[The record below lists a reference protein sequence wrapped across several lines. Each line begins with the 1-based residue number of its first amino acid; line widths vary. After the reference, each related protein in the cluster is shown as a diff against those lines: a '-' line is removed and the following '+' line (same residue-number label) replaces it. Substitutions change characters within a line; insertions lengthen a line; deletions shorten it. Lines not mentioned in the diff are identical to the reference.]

1 MERFSTCDLR
11 EKDVININDG
21 ACLGSPTDFEFDMSN
36 GVITAIIVGRP
47 SGFLG
52 LSRANDLIIPW
63 KCIQCIG
70 PDAILVRLSDGDRL
84 PIRQS
89 EKRRKFTF

>member
-21 ACLGSPTDFEFDMSN
+21 ACLGMPTDFEFDISS
-36 GVITAIIVGRP
+36 GTITAIIVGRP
-47 SGFLG
+47 SGIFG
-52 LSRANDLIIPW
+52 WGKSNALIIPW

-70 PDAILVRLSDGDRL
+70 PDAILVRLSEGERL
-84 PIRQS
+84 PVGQS
-89 EKRRKFTF
+89 GRRRFTV